1 MYSCCVDEE
10 KREAKAKKAE
20 EKLLRQGGDRKFEDV
35 AEAPQAS
42 SGYESEP
49 PALDPIPKTEPISV
63 EPDEQRLIGPA
74 VPPVEESEPPALDP
88 ITKTEPISVEPDQ
101 QRLIGP
107 AVPPVEQPSDEPITT
122 TDTKVEP
129 TISEERA
136 TSIEPV
142 STSESTIAPIG
153 SLTAE
158 LIAQRVVSAPVDNEG
173 TKSPLLPELLASAT
187 GTQDVLGSTPATLQ
201 PSVPAAAK
209 EEPPVSSPTSSVTKP
224 AESLTSRIAP
234 SITSAPPPAQAQ
246 PSSKTTV
253 TAGQPKAQEPKS
265 ESKVSSW
272 LKTKFRRSSK
282 PAKPSEAGREP
293 ISESAPSQEKGFIGG
308 ANLAAASNTSVNR
321 SGTGNSEREVAMAGK
336 SSATAS
342 APITTRADNEDP
354 YGASPAAVAHPRRSL
369 SSSSIS
375 SLSSSEGEA
384 RGRPRL
390 PREPK
395 PIQHNLRTSLRGKH
409 PVGPIVAGGAV
420 AVDPVPAAKG
430 TGRDL
435 DKESS
440 DEEVEEQ
447 FEEARDTFDSEGLK
461 PPRTLGDGG
470 VGRGSDSPVRDSKFS
485 EDL

>member
-20 EKLLRQGGDRKFEDV
+20 EKLLRQGGNRKFEDV

-88 ITKTEPISVEPDQ
+88 ITKTEPISVEPDE

-107 AVPPVEQPSDEPITT
+107 AVPPVEQPSDEPTT
-122 TDTKVEP
+122 TIDTKVESI
-129 TISEERA
+129 ISEERA

-153 SLTAE
+153 LLTAE

-187 GTQDVLGSTPATLQ
+187 GTQDVLESTPATLQ

-224 AESLTSRIAP
+224 AESLTSRIGP

-253 TAGQPKAQEPKS
+253 TAGQPKS

-321 SGTGNSEREVAMAGK
+321 SGTGNSEHEVAMAGK

-342 APITTRADNEDP
+342 APITTSADNEDL

-447 FEEARDTFDSEGLK
+447 FEEARDTFDSEVLK

>member
-1 MYSCCVDEE
+1 M
-10 KREAKAKKAE
+10 
-20 EKLLRQGGDRKFEDV
+20 
-35 AEAPQAS
+35 

-63 EPDEQRLIGPA
+63 DPVEQQLIGPALPPVEDSEPPVLDPIPKTKSISVEHDEQRLIGPA
-74 VPPVEESEPPALDP
+74 
-88 ITKTEPISVEPDQ
+88 I
-101 QRLIGP
+101 
-107 AVPPVEQPSDEPITT
+107 PPVEQPAVKPATT
-122 TDTKVEP
+122 TDTKVKP
-129 TISEERA
+129 TTSEERA
-136 TSIEPV
+136 NAIQPA
-142 STSESTIAPIG
+142 STSESTTAPIG
-153 SLTAE
+153 SLTVE
-158 LIAQRVVSAPVDNEG
+158 LIAQRVISAPVDNEG
-173 TKSPLLPELLASAT
+173 TKSPSLPELLASPT
-187 GTQDVLGSTPATLQ
+187 ETQDELESTPATSQ
-201 PSVPAAAK
+201 PGVPAIPK
-209 EEPPVSSPTSSVTKP
+209 EDPPTSSPTSSVTKP
-224 AESLTSRIAP
+224 GESVASRIAP

-253 TAGQPKAQEPKS
+253 TAGKPKAQEPKS

-293 ISESAPSQEKGFIGG
+293 ISESAPAQEKGFIGG

-336 SSATAS
+336 SSAAAA
-342 APITTRADNEDP
+342 APTTRSADNEDL

-375 SLSSSEGEA
+375 SLSSSEDEA
-384 RGRPRL
+384 RGRTRL

-395 PIQHNLRTSLRGKH
+395 PMEHNLRTSLRGKH
-409 PVGPIVAGGAV
+409 PVGPTVAGGAV
-420 AVDPVPAAKG
+420 VVDPVPAAKG
-430 TGRDL
+430 TGRNL

-461 PPRTLGDGG
+461 PPRKVGEGE

>member
-1 MYSCCVDEE
+1 MS
-10 KREAKAKKAE
+10 
-20 EKLLRQGGDRKFEDV
+20 RQGAIRQTEDV
-35 AEAPQAS
+35 AEAPQAL

-63 EPDEQRLIGPA
+63 EPVEQPLIGPAVPPVENSEPPVLGPILKAEPISVKPDEQRLIGPA
-74 VPPVEESEPPALDP
+74 VPPVEQPA
-88 ITKTEPISVEPDQ
+88 VEPA
-101 QRLIGP
+101 P
-107 AVPPVEQPSDEPITT
+107 T
-122 TDTKVEP
+122 TDTKVES
-129 TISEERA
+129 TTSQEREI
-136 TSIEPV
+136 SIEPASATG
-142 STSESTIAPIG
+142 STAAPIG
-153 SLTAE
+153 SFTAE
-158 LIAQRVVSAPVDNEG
+158 LIAQRVISAPVDNEG
-173 TKSPLLPELLASAT
+173 TKSPPLPELLAAAT
-187 GTQDVLGSTPATLQ
+187 ETQDALESIPATLQ
-201 PSVPAAAK
+201 PSVPALPK
-209 EEPPVSSPTSSVTKP
+209 EEAPTTSPTSSVTKP
-224 AESLTSRIAP
+224 GESVTNRNAP
-234 SITSAPPPAQAQ
+234 SITSAPPPAQTQ

-253 TAGQPKAQEPKS
+253 TAGHPKAQDPKS

-282 PAKPSEAGREP
+282 PAKPSETGREP
-293 ISESAPSQEKGFIGG
+293 ISESAPAQEKGFIGG
-308 ANLAAASNTSVNR
+308 ANLTAASNTSVNR

-336 SSATAS
+336 PSVAATAPVTTS
-342 APITTRADNEDP
+342 ANNEDL

-384 RGRPRL
+384 RGRTRL

-395 PIQHNLRTSLRGKH
+395 PIEHNLRTSLRGRH

-420 AVDPVPAAKG
+420 VVDPVPAAKG

-461 PPRTLGDGG
+461 PPRKLGEGV